1 MPYISQ
7 ARRAALD
14 PPVEA
19 LQAALAKLG
28 LSEGDLNYVVSRLA
42 GYYFRAETSYHTI
55 ARVRGALMD
64 AADEFYRRLA
74 VGYEK
79 RKREQNGDVPEYAP
93 PRKLAPLSLTFPNH
107 PVMPTKPAHF
117 DCAPRERVELGE
129 GSSMRVFEVASLEHS
144 TQRVL
149 GHPSSECAEQ
159 HCTLHNR
166 SNHHMRAWPQLWR
179 DDAQLM
185 ERTCPHG
192 VGHPDPDDL
201 KAAEYR
207 HGCDGCCRP

>member
-79 RKREQNGDVPEYAP
+79 RKREENGDVPEYAP
-93 PRKLAPLSLTFPNH
+93 PRKLAPLVFPNH
-107 PVMPTKPAHF
+107 PVMPTKPAAF
-117 DCAPRERVELGE
+117 DAPGERVELGE
-129 GSSMRVFEVASLEHS
+129 GSSLRVFELASLEHS
-144 TQRVL
+144 PHRVL
-149 GHPSSECAEQ
+149 GHPSSKCAGRP
-159 HCTLHNR
+159 CTLHNR
-166 SNHHMRAWPQLWR
+166 SAHHMRGWPQYWR

-185 ERTCPHG
+185 ERTCSHG

-201 KAAEYR
+201 KAPTYR

>member
-19 LQAALAKLG
+19 LQDALAKLG

-79 RKREQNGDVPEYAP
+79 RKLKQNGDVPEYAP
-93 PRKLAPLSLTFPNH
+93 PCKLAPLPLTFPDR
-107 PVMPTKPAHF
+107 PVFPRKPAAF
-117 DCAPRERVELGE
+117 DGPGEL
-129 GSSMRVFEVASLEHS
+129 VSLEHS
-144 TQRVL
+144 TQHII
-149 GHPSSECAEQ
+149 GHPSSKCAGRP
-159 HCTLHNR
+159 CTLHNR
-166 SNHHMRAWPQLWR
+166 SAHHLRGMRQLWR
-179 DDAQLM
+179 DDVQLM
-185 ERTCPHG
+185 ERICPHG

-201 KAAEYR
+201 KAAEYQ

>member
-7 ARRAALD
+7 ARRAELD
-14 PPVEA
+14 KPIEA
-19 LQAALAKLG
+19 VQAALAKLG

-55 ARVRGALMD
+55 ARVRGALLD
-64 AADEFYRRLA
+64 ASDEFYRRVA

-93 PRKLAPLSLTFPNH
+93 PRKLAPLPLTFPDRPLV
-107 PVMPTKPAHF
+107 PVRPAKF
-117 DCAPRERVELGE
+117 ECSD
-129 GSSMRVFEVASLEHS
+129 GSSVRVFELASLEHS
-144 TQRVL
+144 TQRVV
-149 GHPSSECAEQ
+149 GHPREVCAGKP
-159 HCTLHNR
+159 CTLHNR
-166 SNHHMRAWPQLWR
+166 SAHRMRHMRQLWR

-185 ERTCPHG
+185 ERVCEHG